1 MSSALLLQMIL
12 SSLGAVLLYTIIGF
26 IPGTDETAVLMPIS
40 LALILSGAHPMVV
53 LSFFMAAVITLN
65 LTNLMPTAL
74 VGLPGGVMS
83 SPMIPHAIYL
93 KNRGLSAV
101 TVKKM
106 ASGALIGIM
115 LSVPVSMVLANLLI
129 PFASVIQPYAPL
141 LFVIGAVFLAL
152 IGKNKGLSLLSILPL
167 SILFMSLRHLY
178 WGTGVVPEGKN
189 ITTSFFLG
197 ITSGPLILSLLSLL
211 NPTAREA
218 LLTNETK
225 KIELAADLDTLTTL
239 NPLEITTKKERT
251 AAVLPSLLST
261 FLFVLSP
268 VGLTILFGD
277 LVSSRI
283 KDPDE
288 RALTTITVMSSLV
301 QSTYLSGLIIPILAL
316 GIPLSPVAVGP
327 GSALFNAPPVFTVD
341 NNLYHLLSTT
351 EKSIAILVGITVAAV
366 ISYILINRFAG
377 KISRFVLEK
386 IPHEA
391 ILGLFVSFVILLAYM
406 DAGWINVFG
415 VLLIGVTCGV
425 LNKMG
430 VNYGIQFMTLYAS
443 PWIIS
448 QLSMLSK

>member
-1 MSSALLLQMIL
+1 MTSILFLQMIL
-12 SSLGAVLLYTIIGF
+12 GSLGAVFLYTIIGF
-26 IPGTDETAVLMPIS
+26 IPGTDETAVLMPVS
-40 LALILSGAHPMVV
+40 LALILSGAHPMIV
-53 LSFFMAAVITLN
+53 LSFFMSAVVTLN

-83 SPMIPHAIYL
+83 SPMIPHAIHL

-106 ASGALIGIM
+106 ASGALLGIL
-115 LSVPVSMVLANLLI
+115 LSVPVSFLLANALI
-129 PFASVIQPYAPL
+129 PFASIIQPYAPL
-141 LFVIGAVFLAL
+141 LFVGGAIFLAL
-152 IGKNKGLSLLSILPL
+152 IGKNKLLALLSILPL

-178 WGTGVVPEGKN
+178 WSTGIVSEGTN

-197 ITSGPLILSLLSLL
+197 ITSGPLILSLMSLL
-211 NPTAREA
+211 NKDKREK

-225 KIELAADLDTLTTL
+225 KIELAADLDSLKTL
-239 NPLEITTKKERT
+239 NPLTITTKKERT
-251 AAVLPSLLST
+251 ASMIPSLLST

-268 VGLTILFGD
+268 VGLVILFGD

-283 KDPDE
+283 SDPDE
-288 RALTTITVMSSLV
+288 RSMRTITVMSALT

-316 GIPLSPVAVGP
+316 GIPLSPVSVGP
-327 GSALFNAPPVFTVD
+327 GNALFNAPPVFSV
-341 NNLYHLLSTT
+341 NKNIFHVLTT
-351 EKSIAILVGITVAAV
+351 AEKSIAILVGISIATT

-377 KISRFVLEK
+377 RISKFVLEK

-391 ILGLFVSFVILLAYM
+391 ILALFVAFVVLLAYM
-406 DAGWINVFG
+406 DAGWMNVFG
-415 VLLIGVTCGV
+415 VLLIGLACGT
-425 LNKMG
+425 LNDLG